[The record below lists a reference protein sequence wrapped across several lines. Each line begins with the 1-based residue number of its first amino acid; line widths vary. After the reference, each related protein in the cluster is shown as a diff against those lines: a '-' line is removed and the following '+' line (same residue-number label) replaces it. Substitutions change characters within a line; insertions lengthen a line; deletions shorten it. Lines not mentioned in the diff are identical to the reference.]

1 VAVTGV
7 PVTAKDRV
15 RDAAA
20 GVLERALTAL
30 VSNGQLQ
37 LKGRPGAVALRLADL
52 LQDVELLS
60 LTGQT
65 AIALE
70 LVGSDWPPIAGD
82 LAEASLHGIHLGGIV
97 LSGEDD
103 HIADYLRVVEAQHSG
118 KIPTNLEEYRRL
130 AQRIRAVY
138 VEATPDHLLNRG

>member
-1 VAVTGV
+1 VALTGAAL
-7 PVTAKDRV
+7 TAKDRI

-20 GVLERALTAL
+20 GILERALTAL
-30 VSNGQLQ
+30 VSDGQLQ
-37 LKGRPGAVALRLADL
+37 VKGRPGAVALRLANR
-52 LQDVELLS
+52 LQDVDLLS

-70 LVGSDWPPIAGD
+70 LVASDWPPIAGD

-97 LSGEDD
+97 LSGEDN

-118 KIPTNLEEYRRL
+118 KVPTNLEEYRHL

-138 VEATPDHLLNRG
+138 LEATPDHPLNRG